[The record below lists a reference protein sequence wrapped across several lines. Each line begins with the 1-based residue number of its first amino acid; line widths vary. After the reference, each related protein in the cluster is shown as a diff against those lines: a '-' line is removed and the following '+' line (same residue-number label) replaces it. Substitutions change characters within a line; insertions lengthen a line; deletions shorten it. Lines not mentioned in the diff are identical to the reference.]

1 MPDDAAQP
9 TGRITSPRWRV
20 LVQGTVYGPYTLAQV
35 QAFVGERRIG
45 ASSRLAEG
53 DSGDFRPACEHA
65 ALRSLFETGDGREDS
80 ESGVSNY
87 LVIARLSG
95 TGQMQ
100 LMGALNRL
108 GKFAEVMPGVWA
120 LRSQAK
126 QSRVRERLQATISAG
141 DQVMIANASTGR
153 LAWLNLGPE
162 ADVHIRRVWDAD
174 LQGAA

>member
-1 MPDDAAQP
+1 MQDIATRPADQADL
-9 TGRITSPRWRV
+9 PRWRV
-20 LVQGTVYGPYTLAQV
+20 LVQGTVYGPYTLSQV
-35 QAFVGERRIG
+35 QTFVGERRIG
-45 ASSRLAEG
+45 ANSRVAEG
-53 DSGDFRPACEHA
+53 ESNDFRAASEHA
-65 ALRSLFETGDGREDS
+65 GLRALFETGETRADAED
-80 ESGVSNY
+80 VAANY
-87 LVIARLSG
+87 LVIAKLSG

-120 LRSQAK
+120 LRSEAK
-126 QSRVRERLQATISAG
+126 QSRVRERLQATITTG

-174 LQGAA
+174 L